1 MGITGFSTPFF
12 GVQWE
17 KTKRDKTVASHLVTF
32 LEDRRV
38 LFGERHCE
46 DERHCIMSALQI
58 RAFLTEQITE
68 AKPGRELEASLRAMR
83 AACRRF
89 LDRGGPDGRDFQRG
103 RFAGYET
110 DPFSLALGD
119 MRTTVGHQLALI
131 LSQYP
136 MPVEPDLQSILPPSD
151 EPEQELGW
159 LPGVDD
165 EWWG

>member
-1 MGITGFSTPFF
+1 MGITGFSTPFG

-17 KTKRDKTVASHLVTF
+17 KTKGDKAVASHVVTF

-38 LFGERHCE
+38 LFGERHDE
-46 DERHCIMSALQI
+46 DEGHCIMSALEI
-58 RAFLTEQITE
+58 RAFLTKQITD

-103 RFAGYET
+103 RFNGYET

-136 MPVEPDLQSILPPSD
+136 MSVEPDLRGILPQGD
-151 EPEQELGW
+151 EPEQDLSW
-159 LPGVDD
+159 LPGIDAD
-165 EWWG
+165 WWG